1 MSASSLYGRHREG
14 DCSDRCPLCAEQER
28 AERDTG
34 HVCSGYC
41 DQDTGLT
48 VLSAAR
54 GHVIF
59 QVGDGPECV
68 ASVRDLREAKDE
80 FDEFAAPPQFADVRV
95 DGQPLDESDVDL
107 LLTVLRHPVAA
118 NARRGR

>member
-1 MSASSLYGRHREG
+1 VSATNLYGRHREG

-41 DQDTGLT
+41 DTGLT
-48 VLSAAR
+48 VLSARA
-54 GHVIF
+54 GWVCF
-59 QVGDGPECV
+59 QVGDGPECI
-68 ASVRDLREAKDE
+68 ASVQDLADAEAAFAE
-80 FDEFAAPPQFADVRV
+80 FEAPEFATVLV

-107 LLTVLRHPVAA
+107 LLSVARSQETATTALRGTSA
-118 NARRGR
+118 